1 MGRKKRSSTSRR
13 RQRERQMK
21 QWALV
26 FAGLGVVLLVLGGVL
41 SRRGGKITAAL
52 EVHPEDVVYGEEL
65 FAVHEM
71 SGPQL
76 NRIPF
81 LPEGGPQPRVALPE
95 AFYDFGEVGPTDVVE
110 YTFYVVNVG
119 DAPLTISRAYT
130 TCGCTTARISAK
142 VIPPGKAAAVTVV
155 FDAGYHDVRGQ
166 TVRRGVIIENN
177 DPRWPEVELWIQ
189 ATVRR
194 Q

>member
-1 MGRKKRSSTSRR
+1 MGKKKRFSTSRR

-21 QWALV
+21 QRALV

-41 SRRGGKITAAL
+41 SRRGGKINAAL
-52 EVHPEDVVYGEEL
+52 EVHPEDVVYGEEI

-71 SGPQL
+71 DGPQL
-76 NRIPF
+76 DRIPF
-81 LPEGGPQPRVALPE
+81 LPEDGPQPRVALPE

-130 TCGCTTARISAK
+130 TCGCTTARISAR
-142 VIPPGKAAAVTVV
+142 VIPPGKAAAVRRHHRKQRPALASVGIM
-155 FDAGYHDVRGQ
+155 DSSHRAQ
-166 TVRRGVIIENN
+166 TVRTC
-177 DPRWPEVELWIQ
+177 PHFAW
-189 ATVRR
+189 RR
-194 Q
+194 CIR